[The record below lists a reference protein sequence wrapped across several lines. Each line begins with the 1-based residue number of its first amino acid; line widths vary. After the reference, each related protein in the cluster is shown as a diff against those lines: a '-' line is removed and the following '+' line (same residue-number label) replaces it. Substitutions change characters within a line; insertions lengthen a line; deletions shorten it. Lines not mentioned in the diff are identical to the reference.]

1 MQQKSLPKTCL
12 RMFQQGASAILS
24 HGAAGAMRKAPDQS
38 QFRGLQSTASP
49 LTSVSFS
56 VNISKRSYY

>member
-12 RMFQQGASAILS
+12 RMFQQGASAILG
-24 HGAAGAMRKAPDQS
+24 HGAAGAPDQS
-38 QFRGLQSTASP
+38 QFRGLQSTALP

-56 VNISKRSYY
+56 VNISKSSYY